1 MSLRRGL
8 KSLAKRAAPIA
19 KKVAGAALDRVV
31 PGAGRV
37 ATAALSRR
45 GPRATAPSPLETAG
59 SASSMSLVPL
69 ATGAVRLGR
78 AAGRVA
84 GPVATGVAIAGAAGS
99 LMGGGGGTRRR
110 RRRKGITGTELANF
124 ERVTK
129 MLNKFCKTPPPM
141 RRRKSGGRSCR

>member
-8 KSLAKRAAPIA
+8 KSLAKRAAPLLKQAAPQALRAIPGVGPIA
-19 KKVAGAALDRVV
+19 STAL
-31 PGAGRV
+31 
-37 ATAALSRR
+37 TLRR
-45 GPRATAPSPLETAG
+45 APRPTAPTVAETV
-59 SASSMSLVPL
+59 SSMSLVPL
-69 ATGAVRLGR
+69 TQGAVRLGR

-141 RRRKSGGRSCR
+141 RRRKTGGRSCR